1 MLKDYP
7 AILVQPAAALNI
19 DAALLDNLA
28 KEAGFIRRK
37 TSRFSATG
45 FFLSLLKAVGSG
57 QSSLNQLCISLAQ
70 HQPRALCKQG
80 LAYHFSEPALDFLK
94 RLLDKVNE
102 ASSNVPG
109 IESRFGRILLQD
121 STQLRLHPGNAAHFK
136 GMGND
141 AGATAAAKLDVI
153 SNLLTGEYFPSQIS
167 DGRHQD
173 RSNGPRIF
181 DYLESGDL
189 VLRDMGYFDVDSFAR
204 MEDLGASWIS
214 RLHALVHVWDME
226 GVCLEERL
234 SSSQGQVLDMDVTL
248 THKGHRARLIAIRA
262 TEEVKARR
270 RAKGKERRKRMGNT
284 ATKRSL
290 EREGWNLYVTNLSR
304 EEFAAKDIVTL
315 YEGRWAIEIRFR
327 ALKGSTRLREMF
339 QRRTN
344 KTTLNVLLTAVMIF
358 AHMGAKA
365 ILWLRSKAPV
375 GRLPSAEKVYQWLAN
390 SLLSLA
396 NIRAPIPY
404 DMRALCLDRRARTCL
419 QRKIEPLF

>member
-1 MLKDYP
+1 MLEEHLGQS
-7 AILVQPAAALNI
+7 AQSAVTLCINSE
-19 DAALLDNLA
+19 LLDHLA
-28 KEAGFIRRK
+28 KDTGFIRRK
-37 TSRFSATG
+37 TSRFSAAG

-80 LAYHFSEPALDFLK
+80 LAYHFSESAANFLE
-94 RLLDKVNE
+94 RLLEKVNE
-102 ASSNVPG
+102 VSANVTVAQ
-109 IESRFGRILLQD
+109 SRFRRILLQD
-121 STQLRLHPGNAAHFK
+121 STQLRLHPGNAPHFK
-136 GMGND
+136 GMGNH
-141 AGATAAAKLDVI
+141 AGATSAAKLDVI
-153 SNLLTGEYFPSQIS
+153 SNLLTGEYFPSRIS
-167 DGRHQD
+167 DGRYQD

-181 DYLESGDL
+181 DYLEPGDL
-189 VLRDMGYFDVDSFAR
+189 VLRDMGYFDVDSFSR
-204 MEDLGASWIS
+204 IEELSASWIS
-214 RLHALVHVWDME
+214 RLHALVHTWDME

-234 SSSQGQVLDMDVTL
+234 SSFQGDVLDMDVRL

-262 TEEVKARR
+262 SEEVKARR

-290 EREGWNLYVTNLSR
+290 EREGWNLYVTSLSR
-304 EEFAAKDIVTL
+304 EQFRAKDIVTL

-327 ALKGSTRLREMF
+327 ALKGSARLHELF

-344 KTTLNVLLTAVMIF
+344 KTTLRVLLTAVMIF
-358 AHMGAKA
+358 AHIGAKA

-375 GRLPSAEKVYQWLAN
+375 DRLPSAEKVYQWLAN

-404 DMRALCLDRRARTCL
+404 DIRALCLDRRNRTCL